1 MAINKRG
8 KVLPSDEF
16 EYEFEVYDEETE
28 KTLLIK
34 ARSLEEAEGIAD
46 TIDFNDYRD
55 GSVVDVLD
63 EMDSYNEYAKGGLT
77 RKHRR
82 RKKSLEER
90 AEMLV
95 GSSTWH
101 DLNRIEKADVI
112 SEMVSEGLLPY
123 VPMMARGGMIGNY
136 KVGDIVKVSSNN
148 DNENYDDFR
157 YKKLRIVDK
166 ITIKDNHPA
175 FDDALEDQALYSF
188 EDVETNE
195 DIPFSLYDYE
205 LQSYMAKGGV
215 TADSLKV
222 RYTLANNEVVEVEY
236 DSKEAM
242 DNGIAD
248 FYLTNDVE
256 AVEVVEV
263 ETKKEEKKGLF
274 DMAKK
279 APAKKSASKEKPE
292 VIVEGIESEIA
303 RYDAL
308 KEIINNAKAEQEI
321 IGGKLK
327 QIGKEEFLGLY
338 EEYNRKP
345 DNFNLADGDEKIL
358 FIVMD
363 KYKKVEPEK
372 EALLEQYDGLLEKVT
387 TYSFN
392 PEVLDRIGDQVSDLI
407 LNSDLSEADKKN
419 LLIVETTTTI
429 RKGSIDRLAD
439 YEDPEEIF
447 NLIEPIL
454 ALK

>member
-1 MAINKRG
+1 MRKPMI
-8 KVLPSDEF
+8 
-16 EYEFEVYDEETE
+16 
-28 KTLLIK
+28 
-34 ARSLEEAEGIAD
+34 
-46 TIDFNDYRD
+46 
-55 GSVVDVLD
+55 
-63 EMDSYNEYAKGGLT
+63 
-77 RKHRR
+77 KHRL

-112 SEMVSEGLLPY
+112 SEMVTEGLLPY
-123 VPMMARGGMIGNY
+123 VA
-136 KVGDIVKVSSNN
+136 
-148 DNENYDDFR
+148 
-157 YKKLRIVDK
+157 
-166 ITIKDNHPA
+166 
-175 FDDALEDQALYSF
+175 
-188 EDVETNE
+188 
-195 DIPFSLYDYE
+195 
-205 LQSYMAKGGV
+205 MAKGGV

-222 RYTLANNEVVEVEY
+222 RYTLSNNEVVEVEY

-242 DNGIAD
+242 DDGIAD
-248 FYLTNDVE
+248 FYLSNDVE
-256 AVEVVEV
+256 AVEVIESKKEV
-263 ETKKEEKKGLF
+263 KKEEKKGLF
-274 DMAKK
+274 DLAKK

-308 KEIINNAKAEQEI
+308 KEIINNAKAEQEV

-327 QIGKEEFLGLY
+327 QIGKEEFLALY
-338 EEYNRKP
+338 ELYNRKP

-372 EALLEQYDGLLEKVT
+372 EALLEDYDGLLEKVT

-419 LLIVETTTTI
+419 LLIVETSVAI
-429 RKGSIDRLAD
+429 KKGSIDRLND
-439 YEDPEEIF
+439 YDNPEEIF

>member
-1 MAINKRG
+1 MRK
-8 KVLPSDEF
+8 P
-16 EYEFEVYDEETE
+16 
-28 KTLLIK
+28 
-34 ARSLEEAEGIAD
+34 
-46 TIDFNDYRD
+46 
-55 GSVVDVLD
+55 
-63 EMDSYNEYAKGGLT
+63 M
-77 RKHRR
+77 RKHRL
-82 RKKSLEER
+82 RKKSLEEK

-101 DLNRIEKADVI
+101 TLNRVEKADVI
-112 SEMVSEGLLPY
+112 SEMLTEGLLMATMPI
-123 VPMMARGGMIGNY
+123 MAR
-136 KVGDIVKVSSNN
+136 
-148 DNENYDDFR
+148 
-157 YKKLRIVDK
+157 
-166 ITIKDNHPA
+166 
-175 FDDALEDQALYSF
+175 
-188 EDVETNE
+188 
-195 DIPFSLYDYE
+195 
-205 LQSYMAKGGV
+205 GGV

-222 RYTLANNEVVEVEY
+222 KYTLSNNEVVVVDY

-242 DNGIAD
+242 DDGIAD

-256 AVEVVEV
+256 AVEIVES
-263 ETKKEEKKGLF
+263 KKEEKKGLF

-279 APAKKSASKEKPE
+279 APVKKSASKEKPE

-308 KEIINNAKAEQEI
+308 KEIINNAKAEQEV

-327 QIGKEEFLGLY
+327 QIGKEEFLALY
-338 EEYNRKP
+338 EETNRKP

-392 PEVLDRIGDQVSDLI
+392 PEVLDRVGEQVSDLI

-429 RKGSIDRLAD
+429 RKGSIDRLTD

>member
-1 MAINKRG
+1 M
-8 KVLPSDEF
+8 
-16 EYEFEVYDEETE
+16 
-28 KTLLIK
+28 
-34 ARSLEEAEGIAD
+34 
-46 TIDFNDYRD
+46 
-55 GSVVDVLD
+55 
-63 EMDSYNEYAKGGLT
+63 
-77 RKHRR
+77 RKHRL
-82 RKKSLEER
+82 RKKSLEEK

-101 DLNRIEKADVI
+101 TLNRVEKADVI
-112 SEMVSEGLLPY
+112 SEMLTEGLLMATMPI
-123 VPMMARGGMIGNY
+123 MARGGMIGDY
-136 KVGDIVKVSSNN
+136 EVGDFVKISRDN

-157 YKKLRIVDK
+157 DRKLKIVDK

-205 LQSYMAKGGV
+205 LEYYANGGMMAKGGV
-215 TADSLKV
+215 ADSLKV
-222 RYTLANNEVVEVEY
+222 KYTLSNNEVVVVDY

-242 DNGIAD
+242 DDGIAD

-256 AVEVVEV
+256 AVEIVES
-263 ETKKEEKKGLF
+263 KKEEKKGLF

-279 APAKKSASKEKPE
+279 APVKKSASKEKPE

-303 RYDAL
+303 RYNAA
-308 KEIINNAKAEQEI
+308 KEIIAKAKADQEL
-321 IGGKLK
+321 IGGNLK
-327 QIGKEEFLGLY
+327 QIGKEEFLALY
-338 EEYNRKP
+338 EQYNRKP

-363 KYKKVEPEK
+363 KYTKVGPEK
-372 EALLEQYDGLLEKVT
+372 EALLEQYGGLLEKVT

-407 LNSDLSEADKKN
+407 LNSDLSEDDKKN
-419 LLIVETTTTI
+419 LLIVETTVAI
-429 RKGSIDRLAD
+429 KKGSIDRLND

-447 NLIEPIL
+447 DLIQPIL

>member
-1 MAINKRG
+1 MRK
-8 KVLPSDEF
+8 P
-16 EYEFEVYDEETE
+16 
-28 KTLLIK
+28 
-34 ARSLEEAEGIAD
+34 
-46 TIDFNDYRD
+46 
-55 GSVVDVLD
+55 
-63 EMDSYNEYAKGGLT
+63 M
-77 RKHRR
+77 RKHRL

-101 DLNRIEKADVI
+101 DLNRIEKANVI
-112 SEMVSEGLLPY
+112 SEMVTEGLLPY
-123 VPMMARGGMIGNY
+123 VPMMAKGG
-136 KVGDIVKVSSNN
+136 KVKTVIKEFDVYDEETGKTLLVKARSLEEAEGISETIDFDDYQDGDIVDVLDEMDSYNMM
-148 DNENYDDFR
+148 NEY
-157 YKKLRIVDK
+157 
-166 ITIKDNHPA
+166 
-175 FDDALEDQALYSF
+175 
-188 EDVETNE
+188 
-195 DIPFSLYDYE
+195 
-205 LQSYMAKGGV
+205 AKGGV
-215 TADSLKV
+215 TSDSLKV
-222 RYTLANNEVVEVEY
+222 KYTLSNNETVEVEY

-242 DNGIAD
+242 DDGIAD
-248 FYLTNDVE
+248 FYLSNDVE
-256 AVEVVEV
+256 AVEIIESKK
-263 ETKKEEKKGLF
+263 EEKKEEKKGLF

-279 APAKKSASKEKPE
+279 APVKKSASKEKPE

-392 PEVLDRIGDQVSDLI
+392 PEVLDRVGEQVSDLI